1 MYKISLSEMQI
12 FLLTA
17 KYRSFSKAAE
27 VLYISQPTVTK
38 WIHHLEK
45 ELGIKLFYRTSR
57 NVELTTA
64 GELLKERWKPLLAE
78 IEASIHDAQELFG
91 TGLSVVRIGAL
102 EGHGFEQLLSD
113 YVLPFE
119 ELHPEIQ
126 IDFNIYNLHELTEQ
140 IENLD
145 LIFSNNLEYAAA
157 NDHAFLKLDPLPF
170 YLAVSKKHRFAR
182 KKNITMR
189 ELATEKFLIFPPRVS
204 PAAMKYAVSAFKQL
218 NLAPQFIPVE
228 NTPSQMLKV
237 SQNQGAAIINASAAQ
252 GYQKK
257 ISLIRIRD
265 FPLEYYRLVMYRPQK
280 LSSAAQKFLTYLKE
294 QFQSESQ

>member
-113 YVLPFE
+113 
-119 ELHPEIQ
+119 
-126 IDFNIYNLHELTEQ
+126 
-140 IENLD
+140 
-145 LIFSNNLEYAAA
+145 
-157 NDHAFLKLDPLPF
+157 
-170 YLAVSKKHRFAR
+170 
-182 KKNITMR
+182 
-189 ELATEKFLIFPPRVS
+189 
-204 PAAMKYAVSAFKQL
+204 
-218 NLAPQFIPVE
+218 
-228 NTPSQMLKV
+228 
-237 SQNQGAAIINASAAQ
+237 
-252 GYQKK
+252 
-257 ISLIRIRD
+257 
-265 FPLEYYRLVMYRPQK
+265 
-280 LSSAAQKFLTYLKE
+280 
-294 QFQSESQ
+294 